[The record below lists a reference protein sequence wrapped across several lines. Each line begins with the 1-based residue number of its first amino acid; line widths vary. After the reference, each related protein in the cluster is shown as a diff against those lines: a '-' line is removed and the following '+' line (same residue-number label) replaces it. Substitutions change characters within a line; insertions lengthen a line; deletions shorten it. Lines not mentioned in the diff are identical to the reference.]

1 MPSFLREPLVIIE
14 DALSV
19 DVCEELKYIG
29 THSENQYGQIGDGGE
44 HVDIRKSGVSWLPRD
59 MKIGDGR
66 ELQKD
71 IIWPMV
77 VKTNEE
83 WFGFDLNYHEAS
95 QFTTYKAPDEHYNW
109 HADGGPDL
117 YQNINEEEPLFT
129 NDELQVGTYR
139 KLSYVI
145 QLCHP
150 DEYDGGKFQYIDPT
164 RNIAQTD
171 WGLIEETIP
180 FRAMEQGSAIFFSSI
195 LHHRVMPV
203 TKGIRHSL
211 VGWVCGPPFK

>member
-1 MPSFLREPLVIIE
+1 MPSLLREPLVIIE

-29 THSENQYGQIGDGGE
+29 THSENQYGQVGDGGE

-117 YQNINEEEPLFT
+117 YQNISEEEPLFT
-129 NDELQVGTYR
+129 NDALLVGTYR
-139 KLSYVI
+139 
-145 QLCHP
+145 
-150 DEYDGGKFQYIDPT
+150 
-164 RNIAQTD
+164 
-171 WGLIEETIP
+171 
-180 FRAMEQGSAIFFSSI
+180 
-195 LHHRVMPV
+195 
-203 TKGIRHSL
+203 
-211 VGWVCGPPFK
+211 